1 MFGYVRLFKPTIT
14 MGEYEQYKGIYC
26 TLCKRL
32 GKHYGLLSRFTLSYD
47 MTFLALLEMALA
59 EESPDFCPSRCSFN
73 PTKRCLKARHTAA
86 IDRAADIGTILTYY
100 KLKDTL
106 ADEGF
111 LKKVGAVCL
120 YPFAAAAR
128 KRAVKRRPAADTL
141 VAAMMAQQA
150 ALEKEGCASIDRAA
164 EPFALMLQALA
175 ADTATDETQR
185 RILER
190 FGYCLGRWVYLTDAV
205 DDLAEDLEQGRYNPY
220 VLSRSLAAEDADGI
234 AATRRYA
241 GESLN
246 ACLAECIA
254 AYNLLD
260 IRRFDGILRNILEQ
274 GMPHTQKRVIAGEEI
289 THERSL

>member
-1 MFGYVRLFKPTIT
+1 MFGYVRLFKPAIT

-32 GKHYGLLSRFTLSYD
+32 GKRYGLLSRFTLSYD

-59 EESPDFCPSRCSFN
+59 QEDPAFCPSRCSFN
-73 PTKRCLKARHTAA
+73 PAKRCLKAQYTPAL
-86 IDRAADIGTILTYY
+86 DRAADIGTILAYY

-106 ADEGF
+106 SDEGF
-111 LKKVGAVCL
+111 GKKIGAYCL

-128 KRAVKRRPAADTL
+128 KRAKKRRPADDTL
-141 VAAMMAQQA
+141 VADMMARQT
-150 ALEKEGCASIDRAA
+150 ALETEKCASIDRAA
-164 EPFALMLQALA
+164 EPFALMLQHMAAATA
-175 ADTATDETQR
+175 ADDGQK

-205 DDLAEDLEQGRYNPY
+205 DDLAEDLQKGRYNPY
-220 VLSRSLAAEDADGI
+220 ATARQLTAADTDGV
-234 AATRRYA
+234 AATRLYA

-260 IRRFDGILRNILEQ
+260 IRRFDGILRNILEK
-274 GMPHTQKRVIAGEEI
+274 GMPHTQKRVIAGEERED
-289 THERSL
+289 ERSL

>member
-59 EESPDFCPSRCSFN
+59 EEKPDFCPSRCSFN
-73 PTKRCLKARHTAA
+73 PAKRCLKARHTAA

-111 LKKVGAVCL
+111 LKQVGAVCL

-128 KRAVKRRPAADTL
+128 KQAVKRRPAADTL

-205 DDLAEDLEQGRYNPY
+205 DDLKEDLEKGRYNPY
-220 VLSRSLAAEDADGI
+220 ILARSLTTEEEIQALRPYTEE
-234 AATRRYA
+234 T
-241 GESLN
+241 LN

-274 GMPHTQKRVIAGEEI
+274 GMPHTQKRVIAGEEQAN
-289 THERSL
+289 ERSL